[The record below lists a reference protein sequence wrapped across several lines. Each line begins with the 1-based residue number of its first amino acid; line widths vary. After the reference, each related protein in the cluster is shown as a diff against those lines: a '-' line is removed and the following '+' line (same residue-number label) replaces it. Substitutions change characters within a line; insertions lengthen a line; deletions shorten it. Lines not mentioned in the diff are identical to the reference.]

1 MSSLKDLTIFLF
13 ESAWADD
20 FKETEDFLPQASVLP
35 YVKALSENFG
45 CNVVYRQI
53 RTEDDFK
60 TWAKAIKNSRS
71 GTRVV
76 WIAGHGTESKDG
88 KKTIRMPDYK
98 RTETGNQL
106 YPETI
111 KKWLE
116 KSGKID
122 GIIIDSCGFG
132 KNEAITWMPD
142 NVKWGLAYR
151 ASVNWTESIFFGIK
165 TLEWLYEGPAHPKN
179 GKNAKE
185 IFERGVL
192 TGAYR
197 KKEDQFSLKEF
208 AESLMVIFNYGIKG
222 SPYWQTLKYD
232 KSET

>member
-13 ESAWADD
+13 ESAWTDD
-20 FKETEDFLPQASVLP
+20 FKEDEGFLPQASVLP
-35 YVKALSENFG
+35 YVKALSENSG

-60 TWAKAIKNSRS
+60 TWANAIKHSKA

-76 WIAGHGTESKDG
+76 WIAGHGIESEDVIKV
-88 KKTIRMPDYK
+88 RMPDYK
-98 RTETGNQL
+98 KTSTGNL
-106 YPETI
+106 LSPKTI
-111 KKWLE
+111 KEWLG

-122 GIIIDSCGFG
+122 GIIIDSCNFG
-132 KNEAITWMPD
+132 ENEAITWMPD
-142 NVKWGLAYR
+142 DVMWGLAYR
-151 ASVNWTESIFFGIK
+151 ASVNWTESVFFGIK
-165 TLEWLYEGPAHPKN
+165 TLEWLYERSDHPKN

-185 IFERGVL
+185 IFERGIL

-197 KKEDQFSLKEF
+197 RKEDQFSLKEF
-208 AESLMVIFNYGIKG
+208 GESLMVIFNYGIKG
-222 SPYWQTLKYD
+222 SPYWQTLEYD